1 MKKIILWVFLL
12 FFFVFQLKAQ
22 DTIDSTYYRYDNNFL
37 EISNP
42 MCPNGEPFTRG
53 VGSCDISFHWE
64 INSSHLIDD
73 CPEVRRTEYMY
84 YQLSETK
91 QDVYGIAIP
100 LDSIANFT
108 EGDSMM
114 VILCDAN
121 SSHTLMLHLDTI
133 VIKGGETGKRRWME
147 TPIHYDYFFFDVQ
160 ETPRDNCVDTV
171 LYRQFLEF
179 YFDRP
184 SQISGKCLWFKIE
197 VFNNNGSVFYFSVVR
212 DWGRAWLDFYDRNCQ
227 TCLGYRSW
235 YHAFPILTPLPEW
248 EEPSVEQLI
257 PMPRVVEHPEQPE
270 YHGIGDADKMS
281 SFALFPNPTNGTVSI
296 TATEPISE
304 ISVSDMTGRTVIR
317 HNACGTDTVIDTDS
331 LRSGLYLVRIKTEKG
346 SVVKKLVVE

>member
-1 MKKIILWVFLL
+1 ML
-12 FFFVFQLKAQ
+12 
-22 DTIDSTYYRYDNNFL
+22 
-37 EISNP
+37 
-42 MCPNGEPFTRG
+42 
-53 VGSCDISFHWE
+53 
-64 INSSHLIDD
+64 
-73 CPEVRRTEYMY
+73 

-91 QDVYGIAIP
+91 QSVYGIAIA

-108 EGDSMM
+108 EDDSMK

-121 SSHTLMLHLDTI
+121 SSHNLMLHLDTI

-147 TPIHYDYFFFDVQ
+147 IPIFSQDYRNTFDVL
-160 ETPRDNCVDTV
+160 DNCIDTV
-171 LYRQFLEF
+171 LYRQILEF
-179 YFDRP
+179 YFDTSIP
-184 SQISGKCLWFKIE
+184 ISGDCLWFKTE
-197 VFNNNGSVFYFSVVR
+197 VTTNNGSIFYFSFVVGGQS
-212 DWGRAWLDFYDRNCQ
+212 WSYFYDRNCQ
-227 TCLGYRSW
+227 VCEGFNIW
-235 YHAFPILTPLPEW
+235 YHVFPILTPLPEW

>member
-1 MKKIILWVFLL
+1 MFFLG
-12 FFFVFQLKAQ
+12 
-22 DTIDSTYYRYDNNFL
+22 T
-37 EISNP
+37 SNLL
-42 MCPNGEPFTRG
+42 CPNGEPFINM
-53 VGSCDISFHWE
+53 GSGDISYAWE
-64 INSSHLIDD
+64 WYSRQPDGCL
-73 CPEVRRTEYMY
+73 EVRQTEYMY

-147 TPIHYDYFFFDVQ
+147 TPIHYDEFFLDAQ
-160 ETPRDNCVDTV
+160 GTLENCADTV

-197 VFNNNGSVFYFSVVR
+197 VTSNNGSVFYFSNIR
-212 DWGRAWLDFYDRNCQ
+212 DMNRAWLRFHDRNCN
-227 TCLGYRSW
+227 TCFELPGW
-235 YHAFPILTPLPEW
+235 YYAFPILTPLPEW

-346 SVVKKLVVE
+346 SAVKKLVVE